1 MSRKKQGINPEL
13 ESAIGKLLREVMD
26 DPNASLTD
34 KSRVIDRAL
43 KLEAIRLKASDAEWG
58 SGFLIFFSIKK
69 PATPFRI

>member
-43 KLEAIRLKASDAEWG
+43 KLEAIRLKASDSEWG
-58 SGFLIFFSIKK
+58 SGFLDGEEDGS
-69 PATPFRI
+69 